1 MDISLWIIV
10 AVGVALAVVAFRRT
24 GEIPWQGALSGG
36 KLLWSILPRL
46 LIGFLIAGLIP
57 YAIPEAAIGRWM
69 GGDSGWRGILVGW
82 VLGSFLPGGGPF
94 IVFPLVAG
102 LMKAGAGVG
111 AMVAFMSAKDV
122 FGPVRV
128 LTWEIPILG
137 GRFFIIR
144 FLSTT
149 LFPPI
154 AGFLAQMLASPHLF
168 GAPRPPI

>member
-1 MDISLWIIV
+1 MDISLLIIIIV
-10 AVGVALAVVAFRRT
+10 GIALVFVAIRRT

-57 YAIPEAAIGRWM
+57 YAIPEATIGHWM
-69 GGDSGWRGILVGW
+69 GAGTGWRGIIVGW
-82 VLGSFLPGGGPF
+82 VLGSFLPGGGPY

-102 LMKAGAGVG
+102 LLKAGAGVG
-111 AMVAFMSAKDV
+111 AMVAFMTAKDV
-122 FGPVRV
+122 FGPVRA

-137 GRFFIIR
+137 GNFFLIR
-144 FLSTT
+144 FLSSA

-154 AGFLAQMLASPHLF
+154 AGFLAQLMVSVHFLGSP
-168 GAPRPPI
+168 GPPG